1 MPQYVTPGL
10 YYEIVDTARTD
21 VNPARVDIPAFI
33 GIASQGPLNLPTQI
47 NSQAQFQA
55 IFGGFMPNG
64 YLAYTVKGF
73 FENGGSRCYVV
84 RVASSSAI
92 PASVDLLDEEGKP
105 TLRVCASSP
114 GIWGNDLTLLI
125 SRSSSFATQTRTD
138 VKTPANRS
146 SSFAESV
153 VGFTP
158 GSLVRVFQQQAKSL
172 EAYKI
177 VSKNYYDQ
185 NILIWDSPLDA
196 GFDLSQAI
204 SLETVDFSLIVYLR
218 GELREIFSRLSLQD
232 TIDVDRTKSNPYYVE
247 NVINE
252 ATSNLIRVKDLRSTT
267 PWPKRLPDPKM
278 IDPKNDP
285 EQVNVYAK
293 LQGGVDGLVNLKVDD
308 FIGDPGSE
316 EKRGLRAL
324 ENVRDVAT
332 VTMPDLTLKPV
343 PIPQPYQ
350 PPPPPAN
357 KCLPETV
364 SLPGPGKS
372 LRPLAEQPPDFSL
385 EDVFRGQQAMIDF
398 CEMQKRCI
406 ALLDPPVQ
414 AQGVV
419 LSVEQ
424 IQAWRQRFNSKYAAL
439 YYPQLLV
446 YDPLKLGG
454 QLVRAIPPCGHV
466 AGMFAHVDSETG
478 VHRAP
483 ANEELNWVQAVSLEI
498 TAAVQGVLNPLGINC
513 IRTFPGRGI
522 RIYGA
527 RTISWEPQWTYI
539 NVRRLFIMLERSLEA
554 ATQWAVFEPNNFA
567 LRQTLVTTIS
577 VFLET
582 QWLKGAF
589 AGAKR
594 ADAFFVKCNSQNNP
608 MELTG
613 QGQLIVEV
621 GVAPTI
627 PAEFV
632 IFRIGRTLDEL
643 EITEMQG
650 VT

>member
-10 YYEIVDTARTD
+10 YYETVDTARND

-33 GIASQGPLNLPTQI
+33 GIANQGPLNLPTQI

-55 IFGGFMPNG
+55 IFGGFMPNS

-73 FENGGSRCYVV
+73 FENGGTRCYVV
-84 RVASSSAI
+84 RVASGKVKA
-92 PASVDLLDEEGKP
+92 ASVELCDGNGRS
-105 TLRVCASSP
+105 TLCITASSP
-114 GIWGNDLTLLI
+114 GSWGNDLALLVSPSATHSTQI
-125 SRSSSFATQTRTD
+125 KSLVDRSRAI
-138 VKTPANRS
+138 V
-146 SSFAESV
+146 ESI

-158 GSLVRVFQQQAKSL
+158 GTLVKFFPQQELKPV
-172 EAYKI
+172 AYSI
-177 VSKNYYDQ
+177 VSESFPEQ
-185 NILIWDSPLDA
+185 GMLLWETPLDE
-196 GFDLSQAI
+196 GYVPTL
-204 SLETVDFSLIVYLR
+204 LEKVEFSLTVYLA
-218 GELREIFSRLSLQD
+218 GQIREIFPRLSLVPAFGGD
-232 TIDVDRTKSNPYYVE
+232 KKNPNPYYVE
-247 NVINE
+247 NAINE
-252 ATSNLIRVKDLRSTT
+252 VTSQLIRVQDLQKGSQSPTSIAEQL
-267 PWPKRLPDPKM
+267 PGMKRTDPNKEL
-278 IDPKNDP
+278 
-285 EQVNVYAK
+285 EQVKVYAK
-293 LQGGVDGLVNLKVDD
+293 LQGGMDGLIDLKVDD
-308 FIGDPGSE
+308 FTGDPGSE
-316 EKRGLRAL
+316 EKSGLRTL
-324 ENVRDVAT
+324 EDVRDVAT
-332 VTMPDLTLKPV
+332 VAMPDLTLKPV
-343 PIPQPYQ
+343 PVPKPYIPP

-357 KCLPETV
+357 MCLPDTA

-372 LRPLAEQPPDFSL
+372 LQVPVEQPPVFSL
-385 EDVFRGQQAMIDF
+385 DDVFRGQQAMVDH
-398 CEMQKRCI
+398 CELQKSCI

-414 AQGVV
+414 SPGEV
-419 LSVEQ
+419 LNVQQ
-424 IQAWRQRFNSKYAAL
+424 IQAWRQRFDSKYAAL

-466 AGMFAHVDSETG
+466 AGIFARVDSETG

-483 ANEELNWVQAVSLEI
+483 ANEELNWVQAESLDI
-498 TAAVQGVLNPLGINC
+498 TSAVQGILNPLGINC

-527 RTISWEPQWTYI
+527 RTVSSETQWIYV
-539 NVRRLFIMLERSLEA
+539 NVRRLFIMLKRSIEV

-589 AGAKR
+589 VGAKR
-594 ADAFFVKCNSQNNP
+594 ADAFFVKCDGLNNP
-608 MELTG
+608 KELSD

-643 EITEMQG
+643 EITELQG